1 MPNAWD
7 NMSSIDEFVG
17 SEEDTLITRTG
28 IVRKTMAGMEKDA
41 NESLEKI
48 AADASSVVEE
58 TRQNLI
64 PLSRQYMTLAD
75 AQADIAN
82 IPEGSTTYY
91 RSPDDSAL
99 AIEVINNGGTLE
111 PTGRKMPSQSSVAIA
126 IGYVLNGVNPT
137 DNSTSWE
144 VTNNVVMF
152 SDGSIVA
159 NTSWNAY
166 YVPCKK
172 MDQIDYFGVINTTTV
187 GEVAAW
193 IIQCDANKKYVK
205 TLTTTVSTGVATQ
218 QGTVHGTATQDGY
231 FYVRVRNSTNPG
243 WYIDYLKKR
252 LITSDDYL
260 TGISQINNGLW
271 PESASSVWSITTK
284 FVIFSGGLSG
294 TYADWDAYYVPCKKG
309 DRFEYFGSVNTSTA
323 GEMNAWLIQCDAN
336 KKYVSDL
343 ATSISTGTP
352 TEQGTLFGTAV
363 QDGYVY
369 IRVRNNANPA
379 WYINFL
385 KKHILISSELGA
397 VGGVAEYDVLK
408 AVSDNG
414 KTTDY
419 TKNGNYYVF
428 GVVMLYD
435 GTINSSAGND
445 WLAYYIPVSAGDK
458 VVMSGIYGSAT
469 IGQQMAYFIQLDSD
483 KNFVEPLD
491 IYTSTGASDVQLTR
505 SAIASQDGVMYV
517 RVRRVLGGVTQ
528 SYSVTAFQRS
538 YKLLQDLYA
547 LQNQVD
553 DLINNGAVQTPV
565 IGATLEQLPVRLDNR
580 FNYNAAVY
588 IQDNVVIAG
597 NYTFVVATRGNRHP
611 IIMRKENL
619 TGVWTYF
626 DLHYVTG
633 NPLASP
639 TEEDSH
645 NVYSLGVTKDG
656 YLIISGN
663 MHVNPCRA
671 VISNAPYDITAWTAI
686 SYTAST
692 EVTYPRF
699 VNYPDGTTQAF
710 WRQGV
715 SAAGQYYSALFD
727 DTTRTFGPVF
737 QIAATDLNAN
747 AYEQRLGVGRDGSL
761 HFCFGLRVNA
771 NTADANRG
779 LYYAKSMDKGLTWTN
794 AAGTINYPA
803 PLTEANSEKI
813 ADIPIYSGYVNQNG
827 GACDYDSHY
836 HTCLW
841 QTDDNNH
848 TQIVHIWFDGSDW
861 HEEFVS
867 KFTFKVN
874 TTQPL
879 LDGTLSRPAIGCNKY
894 GKTWIFYRTT
904 EMGRDGEIRAI
915 DVSEPG
921 NPVEHIVTGFNM
933 GTLELAVN
941 TNTLMNDN
949 QLLMLATRGAI
960 GYADPMYSRYTDEPG
975 YLLVAVMP

>member
-1 MPNAWD
+1 
-7 NMSSIDEFVG
+7 
-17 SEEDTLITRTG
+17 
-28 IVRKTMAGMEKDA
+28 
-41 NESLEKI
+41 
-48 AADASSVVEE
+48 
-58 TRQNLI
+58 
-64 PLSRQYMTLAD
+64 
-75 AQADIAN
+75 
-82 IPEGSTTYY
+82 
-91 RSPDDSAL
+91 
-99 AIEVINNGGTLE
+99 
-111 PTGRKMPSQSSVAIA
+111 
-126 IGYVLNGVNPT
+126 
-137 DNSTSWE
+137 
-144 VTNNVVMF
+144 
-152 SDGSIVA
+152 
-159 NTSWNAY
+159 
-166 YVPCKK
+166 
-172 MDQIDYFGVINTTTV
+172 
-187 GEVAAW
+187 
-193 IIQCDANKKYVK
+193 
-205 TLTTTVSTGVATQ
+205 
-218 QGTVHGTATQDGY
+218 
-231 FYVRVRNSTNPG
+231 
-243 WYIDYLKKR
+243 
-252 LITSDDYL
+252 
-260 TGISQINNGLW
+260 
-271 PESASSVWSITTK
+271 
-284 FVIFSGGLSG
+284 
-294 TYADWDAYYVPCKKG
+294 
-309 DRFEYFGSVNTSTA
+309 
-323 GEMNAWLIQCDAN
+323 
-336 KKYVSDL
+336 
-343 ATSISTGTP
+343 
-352 TEQGTLFGTAV
+352 
-363 QDGYVY
+363 
-369 IRVRNNANPA
+369 
-379 WYINFL
+379 
-385 KKHILISSELGA
+385 
-397 VGGVAEYDVLK
+397 
-408 AVSDNG
+408 
-414 KTTDY
+414 
-419 TKNGNYYVF
+419 
-428 GVVMLYD
+428 
-435 GTINSSAGND
+435 
-445 WLAYYIPVSAGDK
+445 
-458 VVMSGIYGSAT
+458 
-469 IGQQMAYFIQLDSD
+469 
-483 KNFVEPLD
+483 
-491 IYTSTGASDVQLTR
+491 
-505 SAIASQDGVMYV
+505 
-517 RVRRVLGGVTQ
+517 
-528 SYSVTAFQRS
+528 
-538 YKLLQDLYA
+538 
-547 LQNQVD
+547 
-553 DLINNGAVQTPV
+553 
-565 IGATLEQLPVRLDNR
+565 
-580 FNYNAAVY
+580 
-588 IQDNVVIAG
+588 
-597 NYTFVVATRGNRHP
+597 
-611 IIMRKENL
+611 MRKENL

-671 VISNAPYDITAWTAI
+671 VISNAPYDITAWTSI

>member
-1 MPNAWD
+1 MATPLPTPTQNPVPSTDIRDAVFAGAK
-7 NMSSIDEFVG
+7 MDE
-17 SEEDTLITRTG
+17 
-28 IVRKTMAGMEKDA
+28 IVTSPGEKYVDRFG
-41 NESLEKI
+41 NEHYTIEG
-48 AADASSVVEE
+48 V
-58 TRQNLI
+58 RQNLI
-64 PLSRQYMTLAD
+64 PLSRQYMTLAA

-82 IPEGSTTYY
+82 IPDGSATYV
-91 RSPDDSAL
+91 RSDDGSSL
-99 AIEVINNGGTLE
+99 ADEYINNGGTLE
-111 PTGRKMPSQSSVAIA
+111 ATGRKMPSQSGIATAIN
-126 IGYVLNGVNPT
+126 YVLSGIYPT
-137 DNSTSWE
+137 DVSSSWE
-144 VTNNVVMF
+144 ITQNFVIF
-152 SDGSIVA
+152 SDGTTGTNS
-159 NTSWNAY
+159 SWDGY
-166 YVPCKK
+166 FIPCKEG
-172 MDQIDYFGVINTTTV
+172 DQADYFGVINTSTAGDKT
-187 GEVAAW
+187 AW
-193 IIQCDANKKYVK
+193 IIQCDDNKNYVK
-205 TLTTTVSTGVATQ
+205 VLAETISTGVATE
-218 QGTVHGTATQDGY
+218 QGTVHGVAVQDGY
-231 FYVRVRNSTNPG
+231 IYIRVRNSSNPN
-243 WYIDYLKKR
+243 WNINFLKKH
-252 LITSDDYL
+252 LITTDDYL
-260 TGISQINNGLW
+260 NGISQLNQGLW
-271 PESASSVWSITTK
+271 PESASSVWEITRQ
-284 FVIFSGGLSG
+284 FVLFSGGLSG
-294 TYADWDAYYVPCKKG
+294 TYSDWDAYYIPCSKG
-309 DRFEYFGSVNTSTA
+309 DQAEYSGIIDLATA
-323 GEMNAWLIQCDAN
+323 GTVTAWLIQCDTD

-343 ATSISTGTP
+343 AVNVTTGDATR
-352 TEQGTLFGTAV
+352 QGTVRGTAI
-363 QDGYVY
+363 QDGYIYV
-369 IRVRNNANPA
+369 RVKNSGNAG
-379 WYINFL
+379 WYINFM
-385 KKHILISSELGA
+385 KKFLVASSDVGIA
-397 VGGVAEYDVLK
+397 GGVAEYDVLK
-408 AVSDNG
+408 AIGDNG
-414 KTTDY
+414 QAIDY
-419 TKNGNYYVF
+419 TKNGNVYIF
-428 GVVMLYD
+428 GTVMLYD
-435 GTINSSAGND
+435 GTVNSNAGND
-445 WLAYYIPVSAGDK
+445 WLAYYLPVSKGDK
-458 VVMSGIYGSAT
+458 VTMSGIYGSAT
-469 IGQQMAYFIQLDSD
+469 VGQQMAYFIQLDYD
-483 KNFVEPLD
+483 KNFVAPLD

-505 SAIASQDGVMYV
+505 SVVASQDGVMYV
-517 RVRRVLGGVTQ
+517 RVRRVLGGVEQ
-528 SYSVTAFQRS
+528 AYSVTAFQRS

-565 IGATLEQLPVRLDNR
+565 IGATLEQVPVRLDNR

-656 YLIISGN
+656 YLIVSGN
-663 MHVNPCRA
+663 MHAKPCRA
-671 VISNAPYDITAWTAI
+671 VISNTAYDITAWTAI
-686 SYTAST
+686 SYTTSE

-699 VNYPDGTTQAF
+699 VKYPDGITQAF
-710 WRQGV
+710 WRQGL
-715 SAAGQYYSALFD
+715 SAAGQYFSALFD
-727 DTTRTFGPVF
+727 DATRTFGPVF

-779 LYYAKSMDKGLTWTN
+779 LYYAKSMDKGQTWTN
-794 AAGTINYPA
+794 AAGTVNYPA

-841 QTDDNNH
+841 QTDENNH
-848 TQIVHIWFDGSDW
+848 TQIAHIWFDGTVW
-861 HEEFVS
+861 HEELVS
-867 KFTFKVN
+867 KFDFKVD
-874 TTQPL
+874 TSRPL
-879 LDGTLSRPAIGCNKY
+879 LTGTLSRPAIGCNKY

-921 NPVEHIVTGFNM
+921 NPIEHIVTGFNM

>member
-1 MPNAWD
+1 
-7 NMSSIDEFVG
+7 
-17 SEEDTLITRTG
+17 
-28 IVRKTMAGMEKDA
+28 
-41 NESLEKI
+41 
-48 AADASSVVEE
+48 
-58 TRQNLI
+58 
-64 PLSRQYMTLAD
+64 
-75 AQADIAN
+75 
-82 IPEGSTTYY
+82 
-91 RSPDDSAL
+91 
-99 AIEVINNGGTLE
+99 
-111 PTGRKMPSQSSVAIA
+111 
-126 IGYVLNGVNPT
+126 
-137 DNSTSWE
+137 
-144 VTNNVVMF
+144 
-152 SDGSIVA
+152 
-159 NTSWNAY
+159 
-166 YVPCKK
+166 
-172 MDQIDYFGVINTTTV
+172 
-187 GEVAAW
+187 
-193 IIQCDANKKYVK
+193 
-205 TLTTTVSTGVATQ
+205 
-218 QGTVHGTATQDGY
+218 
-231 FYVRVRNSTNPG
+231 
-243 WYIDYLKKR
+243 
-252 LITSDDYL
+252 
-260 TGISQINNGLW
+260 
-271 PESASSVWSITTK
+271 
-284 FVIFSGGLSG
+284 
-294 TYADWDAYYVPCKKG
+294 
-309 DRFEYFGSVNTSTA
+309 
-323 GEMNAWLIQCDAN
+323 
-336 KKYVSDL
+336 
-343 ATSISTGTP
+343 
-352 TEQGTLFGTAV
+352 
-363 QDGYVY
+363 
-369 IRVRNNANPA
+369 
-379 WYINFL
+379 
-385 KKHILISSELGA
+385 
-397 VGGVAEYDVLK
+397 
-408 AVSDNG
+408 
-414 KTTDY
+414 
-419 TKNGNYYVF
+419 
-428 GVVMLYD
+428 
-435 GTINSSAGND
+435 
-445 WLAYYIPVSAGDK
+445 
-458 VVMSGIYGSAT
+458 
-469 IGQQMAYFIQLDSD
+469 
-483 KNFVEPLD
+483 
-491 IYTSTGASDVQLTR
+491 
-505 SAIASQDGVMYV
+505 MYV

-656 YLIISGN
+656 YLIVSGN
-663 MHVNPCRA
+663 MHAKPCRA

-699 VNYPDGTTQAF
+699 VKYPDGTTQAF

-715 SAAGQYYSALFD
+715 SAAGQYYSALFN